1 MKIAHTSQAPA
12 RENNMGKE
20 EKRTKK
26 DTKGKKD
33 KRERKDKKEKK
44 DKKPSKKHKK
54 NSKKKKGSS
63 EKSVSYN
70 ESNKIHPDIA
80 IGIGEVIG
88 HALMKHSKVLDVLPS
103 MTASLDSNQFVN
115 IGAISDHSL
124 RNSLTDL
131 FQLLPLG

>member
-1 MKIAHTSQAPA
+1 
-12 RENNMGKE
+12 MGKE

-26 DTKGKKD
+26 GTKGKKD

-54 NSKKKKGSS
+54 KDSKKEKRSS
-63 EKSVSYN
+63 EKSVSGD

-88 HALMKHSKVLDVLPS
+88 HALMKHSKVLEVLPS

>member
-1 MKIAHTSQAPA
+1 
-12 RENNMGKE
+12 MGKE

-26 DTKGKKD
+26 GTKGKKD

-54 NSKKKKGSS
+54 DSKKEKRSS
-63 EKSVSYN
+63 EKSVSGD

-88 HALMKHSKVLDVLPS
+88 HALMKHSKVLEVLPS

-131 FQLLPLG
+131 FQRVLVLLNFKVSEVV

>member
-1 MKIAHTSQAPA
+1 
-12 RENNMGKE
+12 MGKE

-26 DTKGKKD
+26 GTKGKKD

-54 NSKKKKGSS
+54 DSKKEKRSS
-63 EKSVSYN
+63 EKSLGGD

-88 HALMKHSKVLDVLPS
+88 HALMKHSKVLEVLPS